1 MAISA
6 EMAAF
11 QDFALYV
18 FISPVSDHLQPI

>member
-11 QDFALYV
+11 QDFALYEYV
-18 FISPVSDHLQPI
+18 FISPVPDLHL